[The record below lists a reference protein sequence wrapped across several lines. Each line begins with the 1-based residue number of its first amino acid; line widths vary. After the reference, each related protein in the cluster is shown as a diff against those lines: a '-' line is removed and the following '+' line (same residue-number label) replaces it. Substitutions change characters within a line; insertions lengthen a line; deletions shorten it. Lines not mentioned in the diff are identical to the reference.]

1 MKVKN
6 LYKKITV
13 KILPVNYKI
22 LFIKIVKKY
31 SLGIKFQILRSNLAK
46 VYLIYKDLMT
56 LRPQIYNKIKIIQ
69 LQVNK

>member
-22 LFIKIVKKY
+22 LFIKIAKKY
-31 SLGIKFQILRSNLAK
+31 SLGIKFQILRINLAK